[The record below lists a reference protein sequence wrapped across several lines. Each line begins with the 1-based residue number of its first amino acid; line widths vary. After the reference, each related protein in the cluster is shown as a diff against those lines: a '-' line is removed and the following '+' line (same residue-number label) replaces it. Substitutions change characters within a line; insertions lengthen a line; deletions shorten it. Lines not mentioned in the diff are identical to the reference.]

1 MQNHRIQSVSSLKD
15 QCRDIIQ
22 ACIEHKESINK
33 LMLPCTLKHYISVNF
48 PPPKGVIENLIESL
62 MKDKDV
68 IEDLCEYL
76 DFQHASWDKDAEDK
90 FTNLCE
96 NLSITGYWY
105 LPSDRPGL
113 VKMSIAEHLDELKRG
128 YPKEMKKSEVV
139 KNSRKLRMTEE
150 GEKENREIDKV
161 LTLMKERPVPDNLN
175 ELVKKQV
182 YLKVRRFL
190 LIRFYLTT
198 YSSGISFE
206 DLKFCISNPLQDLQS
221 SLTQFAEIFNYLSDF
236 PTEKT
241 RLELMKYR
249 D

>member
-1 MQNHRIQSVSSLKD
+1 MQNHRIQSVPSLLD

-22 ACIEHKESINK
+22 ARIEHKESINK

-76 DFQHASWDKDAEDK
+76 NFQHASWDKDAEDK

-128 YPKEMKKSEVV
+128 KEMKKSDHM
-139 KNSRKLRMTEE
+139 RMTEE

-161 LTLMKERPVPDNLN
+161 LTLMKERPVPVNLN

-221 SLTQFAEIFNYLSDF
+221 SLTQFAEIFNYLSEF

-249 D
+249 DSSK